1 LISFLQTKNVEK
13 YSKNKDRNKQRAI
26 DTERAKIRIDAV
38 HQAER
43 LAAIHDPSGKTFN
56 VGEVVVLPDGKVKT
70 REALAR
76 SAELKVQREAQAK
89 ADKEAEEAWNTAKG
103 YAKAGMDSYL
113 TKAKEEGKLEA
124 VALREWEAHLE
135 LASQIGPNTSDRARY
150 VQVIN
155 RYGRLVNQKISK
167 KQMRKRELLEPKPVP
182 PRPVIP
188 EGIPML
194 EGETNLVALWDI
206 TDQEI
211 LKRLADQKKQ
221 KSQASKDLRKV
232 QKEQKKF
239 NRALKLMKKQAANA
253 GILWDPERAK
263 RVILGLE
270 PAYLPEESGEEKAES
285 DSTSD
290 DSSSEPDSDSDPED
304 EVDGTPNGEKSK
316 KKKKSNS
323 TSGDEKAPLTKKKK
337 KMANPPR
344 PKLDLSLLEKAAEI
358 ERERA
363 EKKQEARL
371 RRRKER
377 KDAAEKKERELEEL
391 RAKEMAEQAKKSEA
405 AAKGEVY
412 VTDKAGSKKR
422 KRELETEDVL
432 RDKENAKKLKRE
444 QKVTAREGAK
454 ALREKEA
461 QLEAE
466 RLKSAEEAAAVEEKK
481 PKKEKRDKKD
491 KKQKLV
497 ESNSKLDREIAG
509 RERKLRE
516 ENAEA
521 NGDDEVMEDVE
532 EKKSKEKKEKK
543 EKKDKKPKLVESNDA
558 KLDREVAERE
568 GKLREENAEHNGDG
582 DAIDGVEASKPLYIK
597 STQHWNTMHL
607 SGGRE
612 RQDKFARL
620 LGAKKETKLSPE
632 DEAKE
637 KKKAKKRAREA
648 EKADEAKAA
657 ELAKVQRDLEM
668 QYEAGMKLKHD
679 GGGKRRGLG
688 A

>member
-1 LISFLQTKNVEK
+1 M
-13 YSKNKDRNKQRAI
+13 
-26 DTERAKIRIDAV
+26 
-38 HQAER
+38 
-43 LAAIHDPSGKTFN
+43 
-56 VGEVVVLPDGKVKT
+56 LPDGKVKT
-70 REALAR
+70 KEALAR
-76 SAELKVQREAQAK
+76 SAELKIQREAQAK
-89 ADKEAEEAWNTAKG
+89 SDKEAEEAYNAAKG

-113 TKAKEEGKLEA
+113 LKTKEEGKPEA
-124 VALREWEAHLE
+124 VALKEWEAHLE
-135 LASQIGPNTSDRARY
+135 LASQIGPNTSDRARF
-150 VQVIN
+150 VQVVN
-155 RYGRLVNQKISK
+155 KYGRLVNQKISK

-239 NRALKLMKKQAANA
+239 NRALKIMKKQAANA
-253 GILWDPERAK
+253 GVLWDPERAK

-270 PAYLPEESGEEKAES
+270 PAYLPEESDEEKADS
-285 DSTSD
+285 DSSSD
-290 DSSSEPDSDSDPED
+290 DSSSDSDSDSDSESGD
-304 EVDGTPNGEKSK
+304 EVDGTSNGEKSK
-316 KKKKSNS
+316 KKKRSDS
-323 TSGDEKAPLTKKKK
+323 TSGNEKAPLTKKKK
-337 KMANPPR
+337 RMANPPR

-363 EKKQEARL
+363 EKKREARL

-391 RAKEMAEQAKKSEA
+391 RAKEKAEQAKKTEA

-412 VTDKAGSKKR
+412 VTDKAESKKR

-444 QKVTAREGAK
+444 QKIAAREAK
-454 ALREKEA
+454 ALKEKEA
-461 QLEAE
+461 
-466 RLKSAEEAAAVEEKK
+466 
-481 PKKEKRDKKD
+481 
-491 KKQKLV
+491 
-497 ESNSKLDREIAG
+497 
-509 RERKLRE
+509 
-516 ENAEA
+516 
-521 NGDDEVMEDVE
+521 M
-532 EKKSKEKKEKK
+532 
-543 EKKDKKPKLVESNDA
+543 
-558 KLDREVAERE
+558 
-568 GKLREENAEHNGDG
+568 
-582 DAIDGVEASKPLYIK
+582 DGVEEAKPQYIK
-597 STQHWNTMHL
+597 STQQWNTMHL
-607 SGGRE
+607 SGGPE

-620 LGAKKETKLSPE
+620 LGAKKEEKQLSPE

-637 KKKAKKRAREA
+637 KKKLKKRAREA
-648 EKADEAKAA
+648 EKAEEAKAA

-679 GGGKRRGLG
+679 GGSKRRGLG

>member
-1 LISFLQTKNVEK
+1 
-13 YSKNKDRNKQRAI
+13 
-26 DTERAKIRIDAV
+26 
-38 HQAER
+38 
-43 LAAIHDPSGKTFN
+43 
-56 VGEVVVLPDGKVKT
+56 VLPDGKVKT
-70 REALAR
+70 KEALAR

-89 ADKEAEEAWNTAKG
+89 ADKEAEEAWNTSKG
-103 YAKAGMDSYL
+103 YAKAGKGSYI
-113 TKAKEEGKLEA
+113 TKAKEEGKPEA

-135 LASQIGPNTSDRARY
+135 LASQDGPNTSDRARY
-150 VQVIN
+150 VQVVN
-155 RYGRLVNQKISK
+155 KFGRLVNQKISK
-167 KQMRKRELLEPKPVP
+167 KQMRKREQLEPKPVP

-211 LKRLADQKKQ
+211 LRRLADQKKQ

-253 GILWDPERAK
+253 GVLWDPERAK

-270 PAYLPEESGEEKAES
+270 PAYLPEESDEEKAES
-285 DSTSD
+285 ESSLD
-290 DSSSEPDSDSDPED
+290 DSSSDSDSDSDSDSED
-304 EVDGTPNGEKSK
+304 KIDGTTNGEKSK
-316 KKKKSNS
+316 KKKRSDS
-323 TSGDEKAPLTKKKK
+323 TSGNEKAPLTKKKK

-363 EKKQEARL
+363 EKKREARL

-391 RAKEMAEQAKKSEA
+391 RAKEKAEQAKKA
-405 AAKGEVY
+405 NAVAKGEVY
-412 VTDKAGSKKR
+412 VADKAESKKR

-444 QKVTAREGAK
+444 QKIAAREEAK

-466 RLKSAEEAAAVEEKK
+466 RLKSAEEAEAVEEKK
-481 PKKEKRDKKD
+481 AKKEKRDKKD

-497 ESNSKLDREIAG
+497 ESNDSKLDREIAE

-516 ENAEA
+516 QNAKV
-521 NGDDEVMEDVE
+521 NGDEDVM
-532 EKKSKEKKEKK
+532 
-543 EKKDKKPKLVESNDA
+543 
-558 KLDREVAERE
+558 
-568 GKLREENAEHNGDG
+568 
-582 DAIDGVEASKPLYIK
+582 DGVEESKPRYMN

-607 SGGRE
+607 SGGPE

-620 LGAKKETKLSPE
+620 LGAKKEEKMLSPE

-648 EKADEAKAA
+648 EKAEETKAA

-679 GGGKRRGLG
+679 GGSKRRGLG